1 MTKNER
7 VRRIRKELKLNQ
19 TEFGRKIFV
28 AQSYMA
34 AIESNTRE
42 VTPKIS
48 KLICNEYGVN
58 EKWLETGAGDM
69 FKSENTLNELLGSK
83 LNDLD
88 EIDRKI
94 LIEYIKL
101 TPSQRRS
108 IKTYIQS
115 IR

>member
-34 AIESNTRE
+34 AIENNTRE

-48 KLICNEYGVN
+48 KLICSEYGVN
-58 EKWLETGAGDM
+58 ESWLETGVGEM
-69 FKSENTLNELLGSK
+69 FKSQGTLLELLGEK